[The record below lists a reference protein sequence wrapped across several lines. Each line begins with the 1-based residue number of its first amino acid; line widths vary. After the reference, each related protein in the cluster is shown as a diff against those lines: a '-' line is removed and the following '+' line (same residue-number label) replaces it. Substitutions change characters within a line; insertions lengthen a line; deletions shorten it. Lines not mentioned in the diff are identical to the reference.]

1 MTNTMQAI
9 QITGPGE
16 AALIETPMPIPTEG
30 EVLVRVEAVNTCPQ
44 WDLHILANEPM
55 FPGGTIDYPYP
66 IGQPGHE
73 MAGVVAATGPGV
85 KGFQPGMKVA
95 AWRDP
100 GKVRQGCYAQYVP
113 FEATNLIV
121 LPDELEPQACA
132 SLELAMCVQASFDQ
146 LSGFGA
152 VRDCRVIICGLGP
165 AGLIAVQL
173 AQVHGASDVMALDP
187 LPARR
192 DMAARL
198 GAAKVFAPD
207 DPKVLAMLDRGD
219 LWTTGIDCTGLA
231 PALQHLMALCSRF
244 VHVFGVLRDPVRF
257 GLSEYRKGLALI
269 GYDRHTREAAE
280 TALSLV
286 ADGRLDLK
294 PLATH
299 RLPLGDYL
307 EGIDLL
313 RSRQAVK
320 VQFLPGLTGCT
331 GVGPVRHP

>member
-1 MTNTMQAI
+1 MTDTMQAI
-9 QITGPGE
+9 QIKGPGK
-16 AALIETPMPIPTEG
+16 AALIETPMPTPDAG

-44 WDLHILANEPM
+44 WDLHILGNEPM
-55 FPGGTIDYPYP
+55 FPGSTIEYPYP

-85 KGFQPGMKVA
+85 EGFKTGMKVA

-113 FEATNLIV
+113 FEEVHLIA
-121 LPDELEPQACA
+121 LPDELEPRECA

-146 LSGFGA
+146 LNGFNA
-152 VRDCRVIICGLGP
+152 VRDCRVIVCGLGP

-187 LPARR
+187 LPTRR
-192 DMAARL
+192 ELAARL
-198 GAAKVFAPD
+198 GVAKVFAPD

-231 PALQHLMALCSRF
+231 PALQHLMTLCSRY
-244 VHVFGVLRDPVRF
+244 VHVFGVLRDPVQF
-257 GLSEYRKGLALI
+257 GLPEYRKGLALI

-299 RLPLGDYL
+299 QLPLADYL

-320 VQFLPGLTGCT
+320 IQFLP
-331 GVGPVRHP
+331 

>member
-16 AALIETPMPIPTEG
+16 AALVETPMPTPDAG
-30 EVLVRVEAVNTCPQ
+30 EVLVRVDAVNTCPQ
-44 WDLHILANEPM
+44 WDLHILGNEPM
-55 FPGGTIDYPYP
+55 FPGSTIEYPYP

-73 MAGVVAATGPGV
+73 MAGVVAAIGSGV
-85 KGFQPGMKVA
+85 EGFATGMKVA

-113 FEATNLIV
+113 FEAAHLIA
-121 LPDELEPQACA
+121 LPDELATHECV

-146 LSGFGA
+146 LNGFGA

-173 AQVHGASDVMALDP
+173 ARVHGASDVMALDP
-187 LPARR
+187 LPTRR
-192 DMAARL
+192 ALAAQL
-198 GAAKVFAPD
+198 GMSKVFAPD
-207 DPKVLAMLDRGD
+207 DPEVLNLLDQGD

-231 PALQHLMALCSRF
+231 PALQHLMALCSRY
-244 VHVFGVLRDPVRF
+244 VHVFGVLRDPVQF
-257 GLSEYRKGLALI
+257 GMPEYRKGLALI

-280 TALSLV
+280 TALSFV
-286 ADGRLDLK
+286 AKGQLDLK

-313 RSRQAVK
+313 RSKQAIK
-320 VQFLPGLTGCT
+320 VQFLP
-331 GVGPVRHP
+331 

>member
-16 AALIETPMPIPTEG
+16 ATLIETPMPTPEAG

-44 WDLHILANEPM
+44 WDLHILGNEPM
-55 FPGGTIDYPYP
+55 FPGSTIEYPYP

-73 MAGVVAATGPGV
+73 MAGVVAATGLGV
-85 KGFQPGMKVA
+85 EGFEVGRKVA

-113 FEATNLIV
+113 FEATNLIA
-121 LPDELEPQACA
+121 LPDELEPHECA

-146 LSGFGA
+146 LNGFGA
-152 VRDCRVIICGLGP
+152 VEDCRVIICGLGP

-192 DMAARL
+192 ELAAHL
-198 GAAKVFAPD
+198 GISKVFAPD
-207 DPKVLAMLDRGD
+207 DPEVLGMLDQGD
-219 LWTTGIDCTGLA
+219 FWTTGIDCTGLA
-231 PALQHLMALCSRF
+231 PALQHLMALCSRY
-244 VHVFGVLRDPVRF
+244 VHVFGVLRDPVQF
-257 GLSEYRKGLALI
+257 GLPEYRKGLALI

-286 ADGRLDLK
+286 AKGRLDLK

-299 RLPLGDYL
+299 RLPLEDYL

-313 RSRQAVK
+313 RSRQAIK
-320 VQFLPGLTGCT
+320 VQFLP
-331 GVGPVRHP
+331 

>member
-16 AALIETPMPIPTEG
+16 ATLIETPMPTPEAG

-44 WDLHILANEPM
+44 WDLHILGNEPM
-55 FPGGTIDYPYP
+55 FPGSTIEYPYP

-73 MAGVVAATGPGV
+73 MAGVVAATGLGV
-85 KGFQPGMKVA
+85 EGFEVGRKVA

-113 FEATNLIV
+113 FEANNLIA
-121 LPDELEPQACA
+121 LPDELKPEECA

-146 LSGFGA
+146 LNGFGA
-152 VRDCRVIICGLGP
+152 VRDCRVIVCGLGP

-192 DMAARL
+192 ELAAHL
-198 GAAKVFAPD
+198 GISKVFAPD

-244 VHVFGVLRDPVRF
+244 VHVFGVLRDPVQF
-257 GLSEYRKGLALI
+257 GLPEYRKGLALI

-280 TALSLV
+280 TALSFV
-286 ADGRLDLK
+286 AEGRLDLK
-294 PLATH
+294 LLATH
-299 RLPLGDYL
+299 QLPLADYL

-313 RSRQAVK
+313 RSRQAIK
-320 VQFLPGLTGCT
+320 VQFLP
-331 GVGPVRHP
+331 

>member
-16 AALIETPMPIPTEG
+16 AALIETPIPIPDAG
-30 EVLVRVEAVNTCPQ
+30 EVLVRVEAINTCPQ
-44 WDLHILANEPM
+44 WDLHILGNEPM
-55 FPGGTIDYPYP
+55 FPGSTIEYPYP

-73 MAGVVAATGPGV
+73 MAGVVTATGPGV
-85 KGFQPGMKVA
+85 EGFASGMKVA

-113 FEATNLIV
+113 FEATNLIA
-121 LPDELEPQACA
+121 LPDQLETHACA

-146 LSGFGA
+146 LNGFGA
-152 VRDCRVIICGLGP
+152 VRDCRVIVCGLGP

-173 AQVHGASDVMALDP
+173 ARVHGTSDVMAIDP

-192 DMAARL
+192 DMAANL
-198 GAAKVFAPD
+198 GVAKVFAPD
-207 DPKVLAMLDRGD
+207 APEVLGMLDRGD

-244 VHVFGVLRDPVRF
+244 VHVFGVLRDPVQF
-257 GLSEYRKGLALI
+257 GLPEYRKGLALI

-299 RLPLGDYL
+299 QLPLGDYL

-320 VQFLPGLTGCT
+320 IQFLP
-331 GVGPVRHP
+331 

>member
-16 AALIETPMPIPTEG
+16 AALIETPMPSPAAG

-85 KGFQPGMKVA
+85 EGFQPGMKVA

-152 VRDCRVIICGLGP
+152 VRDCRVIVCGLGP
-165 AGLIAVQL
+165 AGLITVQL

-192 DMAARL
+192 ELAAHL
-198 GAAKVFAPD
+198 GISKVFAPD
-207 DPKVLAMLDRGD
+207 DPKVLAMLDQGD

-231 PALQHLMALCSRF
+231 PALQHLMALCARF

-257 GLSEYRKGLALI
+257 GLPEYRKGLALI

-280 TALSLV
+280 TALSFV

-320 VQFLPGLTGCT
+320 IQFRP
-331 GVGPVRHP
+331 

>member
-16 AALIETPMPIPTEG
+16 AALVETPMPTPDAG
-30 EVLVRVEAVNTCPQ
+30 EVLVRVDAVNTCPQ
-44 WDLHILANEPM
+44 WDLHILGNEPM
-55 FPGGTIDYPYP
+55 FPGGTIEYPYP

-85 KGFQPGMKVA
+85 EGFATGMKVA

-100 GKVRQGCYAQYVP
+100 GKVRQGCYAQYVA
-113 FEATNLIV
+113 FEAANLIA
-121 LPDELEPQACA
+121 LPDELETHECV

-146 LSGFGA
+146 LNGFGA
-152 VRDCRVIICGLGP
+152 VRDCRVIVCGLGP

-173 AQVHGASDVMALDP
+173 AQVHGVSDVMALDP
-187 LPARR
+187 LPTRR
-192 DMAARL
+192 ALAAQL
-198 GAAKVFAPD
+198 GISRVFAPD
-207 DPKVLAMLDRGD
+207 DPEVLDMLDRGD

-231 PALQHLMALCSRF
+231 PALQHLMALCSRY
-244 VHVFGVLRDPVRF
+244 VHVFGVLRDPVQF
-257 GLSEYRKGLALI
+257 GLPEYRKGLALI

-286 ADGRLDLK
+286 ATGRLDLK

-299 RLPLGDYL
+299 RLPLEDYL

-313 RSRQAVK
+313 RSKQAVK
-320 VQFLPGLTGCT
+320 IQFLP
-331 GVGPVRHP
+331 